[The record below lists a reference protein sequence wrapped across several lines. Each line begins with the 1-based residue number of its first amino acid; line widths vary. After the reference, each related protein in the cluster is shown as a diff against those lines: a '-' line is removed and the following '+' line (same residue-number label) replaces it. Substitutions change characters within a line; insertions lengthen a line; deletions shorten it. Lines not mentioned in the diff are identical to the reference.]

1 MKKLFV
7 LFLSLFFLLTFT
19 TQSKA
24 EVKVGVVDLYRVL
37 NESEEG
43 KKAVNELQS
52 MFDSRQ
58 KNLEEKQKK
67 IQNLK
72 DEYEKKRA
80 VLSEEARKSKED
92 EIERLGR
99 ELQRTAADY
108 QVEIQKKQNEITQSM
123 LKDIRQ
129 IINDFAK
136 KEGYSLIL
144 EKVEQIV
151 IYSTPEVDITDK
163 IIALFNQKT
172 AGQKGKK

>member
-7 LFLSLFFLLTFT
+7 LFLSLFFLLTFSIP
-19 TQSKA
+19 SKA

-58 KNLEEKQKK
+58 KTLEEKQKK
-67 IQNLK
+67 IQNLR
-72 DEYEKKRA
+72 DEYEKKKA

-108 QVEIQKKQNEITQSM
+108 QLELQKKQNEITQSM
-123 LKDIRQ
+123 LKEIRQ

>member
-7 LFLSLFFLLTFT
+7 LFLSLFFLLTFSIP
-19 TQSKA
+19 SKA

-58 KNLEEKQKK
+58 KTLEEKQKK
-67 IQNLK
+67 IQNLR
-72 DEYEKKRA
+72 DEYEKKKA

-108 QVEIQKKQNEITQSM
+108 QVELQKKQNEITQSM
-123 LKDIRQ
+123 LKEIRQ